1 MERLWNERNNTQWG
15 LPNKNF
21 NELDGLLLL
30 DDDDDDDGDAS
41 QLEGTKDTLEYL
53 DSSSITLESD
63 TEVTTIPLQ
72 LYYTLEH
79 ILLSCNS
86 YFYMFFLKIQIQIG
100 LLGKKIRCRCYWNTE

>member
-30 DDDDDDDGDAS
+30 DDDDDDDDDGDAS

-72 LYYTLEH
+72 LYYTLVQ
-79 ILLSCNS
+79 LLFL
-86 YFYMFFLKIQIQIG
+86 YVFLK
-100 LLGKKIRCRCYWNTE
+100 